1 MVAKTSADR
10 RAAGMNKWIVGL
22 KLGIPAILIV
32 VFAERYVN
40 TGDMSDSSALCL
52 LVSVCCLLSM
62 ADDIPR
68 SRVGRWLLRSGWV
81 AAFVGA
87 AYVFFR
93 GAWLREP

>member
-1 MVAKTSADR
+1 MEPNTSADR
-10 RAAGMNKWIVGL
+10 GAAGMNQWIVGL
-22 KLGIPAILIV
+22 KLGIGAILIV
-32 VFAERYVN
+32 VFAERYVKSGG
-40 TGDMSDSSALCL
+40 TSDSSALFL
-52 LVSVCCLLSM
+52 LGSVGGLLSM

-81 AAFVGA
+81 AAFVGM

>member
-1 MVAKTSADR
+1 
-10 RAAGMNKWIVGL
+10 MNKWFVGL

-40 TGDMSDSSALCL
+40 TGGMSDSSALFL
-52 LVSVCCLLSM
+52 LLSVCCLLSM

-68 SRVGRWLLRSGWV
+68 SRAGRWLLRSGWV
-81 AAFVGA
+81 AAFVGL

>member
-1 MVAKTSADR
+1 MVGKTSADR
-10 RAAGMNKWIVGL
+10 RAAGMNKWVVGL
-22 KLGIPAILIV
+22 KLGIPAIVIV
-32 VFAERYVN
+32 VSAERYVN
-40 TGDMSDSSALCL
+40 TGGMSDSSALSL
-52 LVSVCCLLSM
+52 LLSVYCLLSM

-68 SRVGRWLLRSGWV
+68 SRVGRWLLRSGLV